1 MNLFWE
7 KAKHTPFDN
16 KTGWLKFLHECLIP
30 KTTYAFKK
38 KEYNTSIPDDLTL
51 IAVLLFCTKNI

>member
-1 MNLFWE
+1 MADLPEINTNLLQLILRLYLNEFVLG

-30 KTTYAFKK
+30 KTTYALKK
-38 KEYNTSIPDDLTL
+38 G
-51 IAVLLFCTKNI
+51 V